1 MNVKR
6 TKGSLILVMLLFGS
20 IGLFVR
26 GIDCTSSQ
34 IALSRGMI
42 GTLCLVIASFVL
54 KQPLSWKRIRPNLS
68 ILIASGIA
76 IGLNWIFLFEAYKYT
91 TIATA
96 TICYYFA
103 PVIVMFLSP
112 LILKERLSVIKVAC
126 ILAAMLGM
134 VLITGVGESGL
145 GQNYLIGVAYG
156 IGAAALYASVMIMNK
171 FLKKVTSL
179 ESTVSQ
185 LGFASL
191 AILPYILINGGFD
204 IGQLDGQSIILLLIV
219 GVIHTGVGYV
229 IYFGAFQ
236 KLSGQTIAAFSYID
250 PISAIILS
258 SLILRE
264 EMTWMQIVG
273 GILILGS
280 TYISE
285 FYSNKKKDMECSI
298 SREL

>member
-1 MNVKR
+1 MKR
-6 TKGSLILVMLLFGS
+6 TKASLILVMILFGS

-26 GIDCTSSQ
+26 EINCTSSQ
-34 IALSRGMI
+34 IALTRGVI
-42 GTLCLVIASFVL
+42 GSICLVLASFII
-54 KQPLSWKRIRPNLS
+54 KQPLSWKRIKPNLG

-112 LILKERLSVIKVAC
+112 LILKERLSGIKIAC

-134 VLITGVGESGL
+134 ICISATGEDAGGQNHFLGIAYGL
-145 GQNYLIGVAYG
+145 G
-156 IGAAALYASVMIMNK
+156 AAVLYASIMIMNK
-171 FLKKVTSL
+171 FLKGVTSL
-179 ESTVSQ
+179 ESTVPQ
-185 LGFASL
+185 LGFAAL
-191 AILPYILINGGFD
+191 AILPYVLINGGFNVS
-204 IGQLDGQSIILLLIV
+204 QLDSQSFILLIIV
-219 GVIHTGVGYV
+219 GVVHTGIGYL

-258 SLILRE
+258 SLLLRE
-264 EMTWMQIVG
+264 EMTWLQIVG
-273 GILILGS
+273 AILILGS

-285 FYSNKKKDMECSI
+285 FYRNKKAEVNINK
-298 SREL
+298 

>member
-1 MNVKR
+1 MKR
-6 TKGSLILVMLLFGS
+6 TKASLILVMILFGS

-26 GIDCTSSQ
+26 EINCTSSQ
-34 IALSRGMI
+34 IALTRGVI
-42 GTLCLVIASFVL
+42 GSICLVLASFII
-54 KQPLSWKRIRPNLS
+54 KQPLSWKRIKPNLG

-112 LILKERLSVIKVAC
+112 LILKERLSGIKIAC

-134 VLITGVGESGL
+134 ICISATGEDAG
-145 GQNYLIGVAYG
+145 GQNHFLGIAYG
-156 IGAAALYASVMIMNK
+156 IGAAVLYASIMIMNK
-171 FLKKVTSL
+171 FLKGVTSL
-179 ESTVSQ
+179 ESTVPQ
-185 LGFASL
+185 LGFAAL
-191 AILPYILINGGFD
+191 AILPYVLINGGFNVS
-204 IGQLDGQSIILLLIV
+204 QLDSQSFILLIIV
-219 GVIHTGVGYV
+219 GVVHTGIGYL

-258 SLILRE
+258 SLLLRE
-264 EMTWMQIVG
+264 EMTWLQIVG
-273 GILILGS
+273 AILILGS

-285 FYSNKKKDMECSI
+285 FYRNKKAEVNINK
-298 SREL
+298 

>member
-1 MNVKR
+1 MKR
-6 TKGSLILVMLLFGS
+6 TKVSLILVMILFGS

-26 GIDCTSSQ
+26 EINCTSSQ
-34 IALSRGMI
+34 IALTRGLI
-42 GTLCLVIASFVL
+42 GSVCLILSSFII
-54 KQPLSWKRIRPNLS
+54 KQPLSWKRIKPNLG

-112 LILKERLSVIKVAC
+112 LILKERLSGIKIVC

-134 VLITGVGESGL
+134 ICITSTGESGV
-145 GQNYLIGVAYG
+145 GQNHFLGLAYG
-156 IGAAALYASVMIMNK
+156 IGAAVLYASIMIMNK
-171 FLKKVTSL
+171 FLKDVTSL
-179 ESTVSQ
+179 ESTVPQ
-185 LGFASL
+185 LGFAAL
-191 AILPYILINGGFD
+191 AILPYVLFNGGFN
-204 IGQLDGQSIILLLIV
+204 ISQLDSRSIILLIVV
-219 GVIHTGVGYV
+219 GVVHTGIGYL

-258 SLILRE
+258 SLLLRE
-264 EMTWMQIVG
+264 EMTSLQIVG

-285 FYSNKKKDMECSI
+285 LYRSKKAEINI
-298 SREL
+298 SE

>member
-1 MNVKR
+1 MKR
-6 TKGSLILVMLLFGS
+6 TKASLILVMILFGS

-26 GIDCTSSQ
+26 EINCTSSQ
-34 IALSRGMI
+34 IALTRGVI
-42 GTLCLVIASFVL
+42 GSICLVLSSFII
-54 KQPLSWKRIRPNLS
+54 KQPLSWKRIKPNLG

-112 LILKERLSVIKVAC
+112 LILKERLSGVKIAC

-134 VLITGVGESGL
+134 ICISATGEDAG
-145 GQNYLIGVAYG
+145 GQNHFLGIAYG
-156 IGAAALYASVMIMNK
+156 IGAAVLYASVMIMNK
-171 FLKKVTSL
+171 FLKDVTSL
-179 ESTVSQ
+179 ESTVPQ
-185 LGFASL
+185 LGFAAL
-191 AILPYILINGGFD
+191 AILPYVLINGGFNVS
-204 IGQLDGQSIILLLIV
+204 QLDSQSLILLIV
-219 GVIHTGVGYV
+219 VGVVHTGIGYL

-258 SLILRE
+258 SLLLTE
-264 EMTWMQIVG
+264 KMSGLQIIG

-285 FYSNKKKDMECSI
+285 FYRNKKVETNMSE
-298 SREL
+298 

>member
-1 MNVKR
+1 MKR
-6 TKGSLILVMLLFGS
+6 TKASLILVMILFGS

-26 GIDCTSSQ
+26 EINCTSSQ
-34 IALSRGMI
+34 IALTRGVI
-42 GTLCLVIASFVL
+42 GSICLVLASFII
-54 KQPLSWKRIRPNLS
+54 KQPLSWKRIKPNLG

-112 LILKERLSVIKVAC
+112 LILKERLSGVKIAC

-134 VLITGVGESGL
+134 ICISATGEDAG
-145 GQNYLIGVAYG
+145 GQNHFLGIAYG
-156 IGAAALYASVMIMNK
+156 IGAAVLYASVMIMNK
-171 FLKKVTSL
+171 FFKDVTSL
-179 ESTVSQ
+179 ESTVPQ
-185 LGFASL
+185 LGFAAL
-191 AILPYILINGGFD
+191 AILPYVLINGGFNVS
-204 IGQLDGQSIILLLIV
+204 QLDSQSLILLIV
-219 GVIHTGVGYV
+219 VGVVHTGIGYL

-258 SLILRE
+258 SLLLTE
-264 EMTWMQIVG
+264 KMSGLQIIG

-285 FYSNKKKDMECSI
+285 FYRNKKAETNV
-298 SREL
+298 RE